1 VLVSRVLVAVL
12 LIVCLASPAAFAA
25 TVWLTRAGGKRASAA
40 LAGGVVAAIFN
51 IGWDALAR
59 QQGWWTYSV
68 ANDMLE
74 TLALALSVTFVF
86 GGAAGLIG
94 WRMMRA
100 MGWTGVATFFA
111 GFVGLGV
118 LRDHLLAA
126 NTDMMVFGDGP
137 MPQLMGAL
145 GYLTLALAVQVT
157 MLAMAGPPRRDE
169 LRVS

>member
-1 VLVSRVLVAVL
+1 ML
-12 LIVCLASPAAFAA
+12 LIVCLGSPAAFAV

-40 LAGGVVAAIFN
+40 LAGGVAAAIFH
-51 IGWDALAR
+51 IGWDTLAR
-59 QQGWWTYSV
+59 QQDWWTYSA
-68 ANDMLE
+68 ANEMLE
-74 TLALALSVTFVF
+74 TLALALSVTFVL

-118 LRDHLLAA
+118 LRDHMLAA
-126 NTDMMVFGDGP
+126 NTDLMVFGAGP
-137 MPQLMGAL
+137 MPALMGAL
-145 GYLTLALAVQVT
+145 GYLAVALTVQITMLALAGRPT
-157 MLAMAGPPRRDE
+157 RDQ

>member
-1 VLVSRVLVAVL
+1 V
-12 LIVCLASPAAFAA
+12 FAA
-25 TVWLTRAGGKRASAA
+25 VVWLTRAGSRRAMGA
-40 LAGGVVAAIFN
+40 LAGGVVAALFN
-51 IGWDALAR
+51 IAWDSLAR
-59 QQGWWTYSV
+59 QQDWWTYPDT
-68 ANDMLE
+68 NDVLA
-74 TLALALSVTFVF
+74 TLALALSVAFVF

-126 NTDMMVFGDGP
+126 NTTLLVFGAGP

-145 GYLTLALAVQVT
+145 GYLSLALAVQVT
-157 MLAMAGPPRRDE
+157 MLVMAGPPRRDA
-169 LRVS
+169 LRAS